1 MIRRVTVPGLFPPP
15 AYSHASVVEAGTKL
29 AFLAGAVPLDAKGEV
44 VGAGDPVRQAE
55 QVVANL
61 REQLRSV
68 GSDLEHV
75 VSTDVYVVSGEPS
88 VLSAVWEVVEASG
101 LSRGPHS
108 STLLGVACLG
118 YTGQLVEITATAV
131 VPEREEGG
139 VTAEPV
145 LRRAVAADAR
155 AVADVWLRSYDAAL
169 PTVVRPRSDDDVRDY
184 FREVVVPSRETWVAA
199 TEGGE
204 IVGMMVLAGD
214 ELSQLYLDPGW
225 RGRGIGDRFVAL
237 AKERSPG
244 GLGLWT
250 FQVNEPAHRFYER
263 HGFVAVEY
271 TDGRDNEER
280 EPDVRYAWRP

>member
-15 AYSHASVVEAGTKL
+15 TYAHASVVEAGTKL
-29 AFLAGAVPLDAKGEV
+29 AFLAGAVPLDEKGEV

-61 REQLRSV
+61 REQLRAV

-131 VPEREEGG
+131 VPEREEG
-139 VTAEPV
+139 
-145 LRRAVAADAR
+145 R
-155 AVADVWLRSYDAAL
+155 
-169 PTVVRPRSDDDVRDY
+169 
-184 FREVVVPSRETWVAA
+184 
-199 TEGGE
+199 
-204 IVGMMVLAGD
+204 
-214 ELSQLYLDPGW
+214 
-225 RGRGIGDRFVAL
+225 
-237 AKERSPG
+237 
-244 GLGLWT
+244 
-250 FQVNEPAHRFYER
+250 
-263 HGFVAVEY
+263 
-271 TDGRDNEER
+271 
-280 EPDVRYAWRP
+280 